1 MFKNEGGVKG
11 RLNNVQK
18 NRRFGPAGR
27 PLTSLF
33 WLHPYPL
40 LSRLI
45 ESCGPAAV
53 WEPPGRAPLPL
64 AGPPAGPWAL
74 QPAPAASKT
83 PAAPPATAHRVIHTL
98 HPLIPVSFTS
108 QKIWDSEVQYQS
120 QRLS

>member
-1 MFKNEGGVKG
+1 MRYPGQTRNPCLVPVLK
-11 RLNNVQK
+11 
-18 NRRFGPAGR
+18 
-27 PLTSLF
+27 TSQICCYKLQANMHHIV
-33 WLHPYPL
+33 L
-40 LSRLI
+40 LI

-53 WEPPGRAPLPL
+53 WEPPGRSPLPL